1 MNPIVLAEPAVEPV
15 SLADAKAYLRRDG
28 SDEDELIAALI
39 MAGRITVERA
49 TRLCMINRQLRLTLR
64 PPGLGTPIPLP
75 LGPIVSLDAVRLVDR
90 TGTVRTLAS
99 DAYRADLDRDPAE
112 LLVDAS
118 AAGATGSA
126 GSAGDVPAVQVD
138 ATVGFGAMA
147 AAIPQPLILAV
158 RRLVAIWFED
168 RGDGPPRAS
177 VPGLPRD
184 VQALIAPYRRARL
197 A

>member
-39 MAGRITVERA
+39 MAGRITIERA
-49 TRLCMINRQLRLTLR
+49 TRLCLISRQLRLTLR

-90 TGTVRTLAS
+90 TGTVRTLAA
-99 DAYRADLDRDPAE
+99 DAYRADLDRDPVE

-118 AAGATGSA
+118 AAGST
-126 GSAGDVPAVQVD
+126 GDVPAVQVD
-138 ATVGFGAMA
+138 ATVGFGATA
-147 AAIPQPLILAV
+147 AAIPQPLVLAI

-184 VQALIAPYRRARL
+184 VMALIAPYRRARL